1 MKQFSVAWKQAL
13 QPVCLSGLETGS
25 STSLSTVLA
34 DLHVS
39 RATRV
44 CVQLS
49 LGTTAGH
56 GLESL
61 AFQQYV
67 RMPSLAVGTRISH
80 SPLGDGL
87 PLGSFR
93 KKKKGK
99 LGDGLPRG
107 WTSSRKKCPLFHEIQ
122 KRGRRRAVGI
132 ADGNGNGLPGDHL
145 PKSA

>member
-1 MKQFSVAWKQAL
+1 
-13 QPVCLSGLETGS
+13 
-25 STSLSTVLA
+25 
-34 DLHVS
+34 
-39 RATRV
+39 
-44 CVQLS
+44 
-49 LGTTAGH
+49 
-56 GLESL
+56 
-61 AFQQYV
+61 
-67 RMPSLAVGTRISH
+67 MPSLAVGTRISH

-87 PLGSFR
+87 PQGSFR

-107 WTSSRKKCPLFHEIQ
+107 WTSSGKQKKSEIQ